1 MLFRGFEIFHR
12 NAIGYSKLN
21 GLMFC
26 GNLEGN
32 VRAMQMMEALSVKFH
47 SEAKTLSGPMP
58 VDLCQ
63 PEAS

>member
-1 MLFRGFEIFHR
+1 
-12 NAIGYSKLN
+12 
-21 GLMFC
+21 
-26 GNLEGN
+26 
-32 VRAMQMMEALSVKFH
+32 MMEALSVKFH